1 MSYTIYTTFH
11 KDEFINEYNLH
22 EDEHHK
28 LFPAHKSVNGNNI
41 NLMNPVYSEMV
52 CMWYVWKNNLKSD
65 YVGFEHYRRKLDVK
79 SPPEKGHCYVF
90 EEVTFGETIYQQ
102 YSRWHNRKDLDIVL
116 DILEETYG
124 KDNIYAKHIRESKKL
139 IPFCTYMMS
148 WNDFTLMCNYIFD
161 IVDKYSERVG
171 IIGYDEEALNKWKQ
185 KAIKDFNGRN
195 WKYQTR
201 FVAYLVE
208 RLISAWISAHLKYER
223 VGIGRGKWLTPD
235 LNGNNMS
242 I

>member
-79 SPPEKGHCYVF
+79 NPPEKGYCYVF

-102 YSRWHNRKDLDIVL
+102 YSRWHNHKDLDFVI
-116 DILEETYG
+116 DILEEFYG
-124 KDNIYAKHIRESKKL
+124 KDNEYSKTIRESKIL
-139 IPFCTYMMS
+139 LPFCTYMMS
-148 WNDFTLMCNYIFD
+148 WEDFTEMCSYLFD
-161 IVDKYSERVG
+161 IIDKYSEKVG
-171 IIGYDEEALNKWKQ
+171 ITGYTEVSLDKWKQ
-185 KAIKDFNGRN
+185 KAFREFNGIN

-201 FVAYLVE
+201 FIAFLSE
-208 RLISAWISAHLKYER
+208 RLISTWIQTHLKHEC
-223 VGIGRGKWLTPD
+223 VGIDRGKWLAPD